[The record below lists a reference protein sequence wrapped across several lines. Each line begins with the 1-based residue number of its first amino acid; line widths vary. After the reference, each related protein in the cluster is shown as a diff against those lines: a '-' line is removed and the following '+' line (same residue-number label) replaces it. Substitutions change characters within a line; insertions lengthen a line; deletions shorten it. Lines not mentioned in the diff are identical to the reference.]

1 MQRVPSHDANGSGAR
16 LAAVVNAR
24 RTWGLLMFP
33 SRDREGVV
41 PSAHHSLAPEAMH
54 FISRSWIECRGGR
67 YLSIP
72 LAPALS
78 ARSVYSRQ
86 SVRAGPQLVLASLSV
101 NEIPSCH
108 EIRHLRFRLQSCRRR
123 RYDMLK
129 GWFVLLESILAVL
142 AALRVFFSRR
152 ATPLSAFLFSHEAIP
167 PCKSLLS
174 ASRSPCSDVSI
185 RVLPSTLATDSSGPS
200 SIACGPTGLRF
211 S

>member
-54 FISRSWIECRGGR
+54 FISRSWIDCQEGGR

-78 ARSVYSRQ
+78 ARSVYSRPLRQ
-86 SVRAGPQLVLASLSV
+86 GRPQLVLAGQDEALPTLVSTGIQRKGKSSLY
-101 NEIPSCH
+101 
-108 EIRHLRFRLQSCRRR
+108 RRLTI
-123 RYDMLK
+123 
-129 GWFVLLESILAVL
+129 ILNFGVTRGRL
-142 AALRVFFSRR
+142 TQL
-152 ATPLSAFLFSHEAIP
+152 
-167 PCKSLLS
+167 
-174 ASRSPCSDVSI
+174 
-185 RVLPSTLATDSSGPS
+185 
-200 SIACGPTGLRF
+200 
-211 S
+211 